1 MRLGPPNY
9 LKLFA
14 ASTASNLGD
23 GIALV
28 ALPLLAATIT
38 RDPLLVSLLAMS
50 GQLPWLL
57 FSLHAG
63 AIADRVDRRRL
74 MVYVDAGR
82 LVIVAAIGLAAAGG
96 WASIPLL
103 CVLAFLLCI
112 GETLFDNATQPF
124 VPAVA
129 GDLPLESANARMFAG
144 QIVTNSF
151 MGQPIG
157 GLLFVAAA
165 GLPFFF
171 DAATF
176 AVSIVLLVS
185 IRGAFRAER
194 PAQNTSITRDIG
206 EGLRWLWGNRLIRSL
221 AGLLAVMNFTYGLSA
236 AVFVLFALDELGLS
250 ESSYG
255 LLLAAAAAGSLVGTA
270 IAGRMSAALGPGR
283 VLAVMVL
290 LSAATEAVLFVAP
303 DPYTVGAMLFLGGL
317 IAFVWNV
324 ITITVRQEVI
334 PDRLLGRVTGA
345 YRVLGVGT
353 GPLGAVVG
361 GVLASSF
368 GLRAPFIVAAV
379 INALCVVPTMRL
391 AGNRAIAAAREGS
404 RQDASPAV

>member
-9 LKLFA
+9 LRLFA
-14 ASTASNLGD
+14 ASTSSNLGD

-63 AIADRVDRRRL
+63 AIADRVDRRLL

-82 LVIVAAIGLAAAGG
+82 LVIVAVIGLAAAGG

-103 CVLAFLLCI
+103 CVLAFLLCV

-129 GDLPLESANARMFAG
+129 GDLPLESANSRMFAG
-144 QIVTNSF
+144 QIITNNF
-151 MGQPIG
+151 VGQPIG
-157 GLLFVAAA
+157 SLLFVAAA
-165 GLPFFF
+165 GLPFFV

-176 AVSIVLLVS
+176 AVSIVLLLT
-185 IRGAFRAER
+185 IRGVFRAER
-194 PAQNTSITRDIG
+194 PAQETTITRDVG
-206 EGLRWLWGNRLIRSL
+206 EELRWLWGNRLIRSL
-221 AGLLAVMNFTYGLSA
+221 AVLLAVMNFTFGLSA

-255 LLLAAAAAGSLVGTA
+255 LLLTAAAAGGLAGTA
-270 IAGRMSAALGPGR
+270 IAGRMSSSLGPGR
-283 VLAVMVL
+283 VLALMVL
-290 LSAATEAVLFVAP
+290 LSAATEVGFFVAP

-317 IAFVWNV
+317 IAWVWNV

-345 YRVLGVGT
+345 YRVLGVGA
-353 GPLGAVVG
+353 GPFGAVLG

-368 GLRAPFIVAAV
+368 GLRAPFIAAAA
-379 INALCVVPTMRL
+379 INALCLPPTLKL
-391 AGNRAIAAAREGS
+391 ANNRSIAAARE
-404 RQDASPAV
+404 DASAL

>member
-9 LKLFA
+9 LKLLA
-14 ASTASNLGD
+14 ASTSSNLGD

-38 RDPLLVSLLAMS
+38 RDPLLVSLIAMS

-63 AIADRVDRRRL
+63 AIADRVDRRHL
-74 MVYVDAGR
+74 MVWVDAGR
-82 LVIVAAIGLAAAGG
+82 LVIVMVIGLAAAGG

-129 GDLPLESANARMFAG
+129 GDLPLESANSRMFAG
-144 QIVTNSF
+144 QIITNAF
-151 MGQPIG
+151 VGQPVG
-157 GLLFVAAA
+157 GLLFAVAV
-165 GLPFFF
+165 GLPFFV
-171 DAATF
+171 DAVTF
-176 AVSIVLLVS
+176 AVSIVLMLS
-185 IRGAFRAER
+185 IRGVFRAEQPER
-194 PAQNTSITRDIG
+194 RTGITRDVG
-206 EGLRWLWGNRLIRSL
+206 EGLRWLWANRLIRSL

-255 LLLAAAAAGSLVGTA
+255 LLLAAAAAGGLAGTA
-270 IAGRMSAALGPGR
+270 IAGRLTTSLGPGR
-283 VLAVMVL
+283 VLAAMVL
-290 LSAATEAVLFVAP
+290 LSAVTEAMMFVAP

-317 IAFVWNV
+317 IAWVWNV

-334 PDRLLGRVTGA
+334 PDRILGRVTGA
-345 YRVLGVGT
+345 YRVLGVGS
-353 GPLGAVVG
+353 GPLGAILG

-379 INALCVVPTMRL
+379 INALCLPPTFKL
-391 AGNRAIAAAREGS
+391 VTNRAIAAAREAGT
-404 RQDASPAV
+404 RQAAAPV